1 MATDVPSL
9 SVNFSEEA
17 ESAIRKATARYE
29 RRLRAQA
36 LDEAVR
42 SRGVPAEVTGS
53 DIAKA
58 DFELRSRRDIRRG
71 FSRLEQRRIM
81 ESRERNL
88 QSEIEGWSHQSPYL
102 SSLERVAALYVRFG
116 AFVAAAGVGI
126 LIFYRAYVQVKTD
139 PVSRI
144 GLLVTAAG
152 LATIMLG
159 YAVRIL
165 QKSFYRRRALR

>member
-17 ESAIRKATARYE
+17 EHAIQKATARYE

-36 LDEAVR
+36 LDAAVR

-58 DFELRSRRDIRRG
+58 DFDLRARREIRRG
-71 FSRLEQRRIM
+71 FSRLEERRLL
-81 ESRERNL
+81 ESRDRGT
-88 QSEIEGWSHQSPYL
+88 QTDIEHWIHRPPYL
-102 SSLERVAALYVRFG
+102 SALDRVASLYIRLG
-116 AFVAAAGVGI
+116 AFTALAGVGI
-126 LIFYRAYVQVKTD
+126 LLFYRAYIQVKTD
-139 PVSRI
+139 PVSRV

-152 LATIMLG
+152 LGTVLLG
-159 YAVRIL
+159 YAVRVI
-165 QKSFYRRRALR
+165 QKGFYKRRPIR